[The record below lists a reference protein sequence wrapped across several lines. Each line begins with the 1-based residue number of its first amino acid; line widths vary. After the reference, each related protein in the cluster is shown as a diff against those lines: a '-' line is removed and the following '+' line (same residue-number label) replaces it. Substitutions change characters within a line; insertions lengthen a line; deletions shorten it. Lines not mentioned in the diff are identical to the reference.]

1 MDDAQQ
7 DWVTRILADYPTWVD
22 VQASRNDADPF
33 TIALAKVRNLAVV
46 GDEAGGSQ
54 QNPKIP
60 FVCKQLGVRFLRVVD
75 FIREI
80 GLRF

>member
-1 MDDAQQ
+1 M
-7 DWVTRILADYPTWVD
+7 RILADYPTWVD

-33 TIALAKVRNLAVV
+33 SIALAKAKNLTVV
-46 GDEAGGSQ
+46 GDEANGGP

-60 FVCKQLGVRFLRVVD
+60 YVCKQLGVRYLRVVD